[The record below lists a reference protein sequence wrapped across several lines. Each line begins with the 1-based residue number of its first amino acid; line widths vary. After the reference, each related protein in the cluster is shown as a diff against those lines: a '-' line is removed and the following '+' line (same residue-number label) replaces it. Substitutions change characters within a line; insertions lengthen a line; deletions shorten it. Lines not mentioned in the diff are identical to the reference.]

1 MSKRMRRSATPPK
14 PAWTTHTP
22 PAPYFE
28 ESLEDLLR
36 RDLNAW
42 LLAKAAIKI
51 AQSRL

>member
-1 MSKRMRRSATPPK
+1 MSRRARRFAAQPK
-14 PAWTTHTP
+14 PAWATYTP
-22 PAPYFE
+22 RAPYSA

-42 LLAKAAIKI
+42 RAAKAAIKR

>member
-1 MSKRMRRSATPPK
+1 MRRSATPPK
-14 PAWTTHTP
+14 PAWTSHTP
-22 PAPYFE
+22 PPHVA

-42 LLAKAAIKI
+42 ILAKAAIKR

>member
-1 MSKRMRRSATPPK
+1 MRRSATPPK
-14 PAWTTHTP
+14 PAWTTNTP
-22 PAPYFE
+22 SAPHFA

-42 LLAKAAIKI
+42 ILAKAAIKR